1 MSLKIN
7 QPAPDF
13 SLPSTNGDLFCLS
26 ENQNNKSC
34 ILYFYP
40 KDFTPG
46 CTKEACQFR
55 DSIGYFK
62 DLDIDIYGISTDSI
76 DSHIKFKE
84 KYLLPFDLLADSDGK
99 VMKLYKAYIPLLSI
113 SDRITY
119 LLNEEHKISAV
130 YRNFFGAGNHL
141 KSMVDAVKSL

>member
-1 MSLKIN
+1 MPLKIN

-13 SLPSTNGDLFCLS
+13 SLPSTNGEVFCLS
-26 ENQNNKSC
+26 QNQKNKPC

-55 DSIGYFK
+55 DSFEYFRG
-62 DLDIDIYGISTDSI
+62 LEIDVYGISKDNI

-84 KYLLPFDLLADSDGK
+84 KYRLSFDLLADTDGK
-99 VMKLYKAYIPLLSI
+99 VTKLYKATIPLVNI
-113 SDRITY
+113 SNRISY
-119 LLNEEHKISAV
+119 LLNKEHKISSV
-130 YRNFFGAGNHL
+130 YRGFFAAGNHP

>member
-1 MSLKIN
+1 MPLKIN

-13 SLPSTNGDLFCLS
+13 SLPSTNGGIFRLS
-26 ENQNNKSC
+26 KIQENKPC

-55 DSIGYFK
+55 DNIEYFK
-62 DLDIDIYGISTDSI
+62 DLDIEVYGISKDSI

-84 KYLLPFDLLADSDGK
+84 KHQLPFDLLADTDGK
-99 VMKLYKAYIPLLSI
+99 VSKLYRATIPLLNI
-113 SDRITY
+113 SNRITY
-119 LLNEEHKISAV
+119 LLDREHKISAV
-130 YRNFFGAGNHL
+130 YKNLFGAGNHL
-141 KSMVDAVKSL
+141 ERMVDAVKSL